1 MKKTILLS
9 LLFSS
14 CVSSRI
20 VQRIYEPQKGV
31 SVQYV
36 NNVFREANRE
46 DAFKNAEQ
54 YCSGAV
60 KLMSEG
66 SESKVIGIST
76 SSYSGKTS
84 ADISNTV
91 TLNFICE
98 KTN

>member
-1 MKKTILLS
+1 MKKLILLS
-9 LLFSS
+9 LVFSS
-14 CVSSRI
+14 CVSSKI

-36 NNVFREANRE
+36 NNVFRESNRE
-46 DAFKNAEQ
+46 NAFQKAHQ
-54 YCSGAV
+54 YCEGDA

-66 SESKVIGIST
+66 SDSKVIGFST
-76 SSYSGKTS
+76 SSYTGKTS

-98 KTN
+98 K